1 MNTTRLD
8 RGDALMN
15 RREIAVRA
23 IRNKKVGDSRSK
35 KKMSESAKSSCAI
48 QAPEQGMIQLA

>member
-1 MNTTRLD
+1 
-8 RGDALMN
+8 MN

-23 IRNKKVGDSRSK
+23 VRNKKVGDSRSK